1 MQPSCIGDGHPWE
14 SLLSTVRAWLR
25 VSTQACNQGQIQ
37 VELVHQPILERS
49 LFSKRFV
56 HIVELQIKW
65 KNLSQSKIL
74 GGVLQVKHLCVY
86 IYTYIYCICLITLF
100 NSSDPIHRDSL
111 KGSTVTNVQILFN
124 KSPHL
129 QHCSR
134 TALWPTPASLHLP
147 SRYQPQK
154 CPKLPRDVYGIWG
167 YPKVFQLP
175 IAMEI
180 WLKCNDL
187 TFDLYYDLL
196 GFNPSPGQSG

>member
-86 IYTYIYCICLITLF
+86 IYTYIYCICLTTLF

-111 KGSTVTNVQILFN
+111 KG
-124 KSPHL
+124 
-129 QHCSR
+129 
-134 TALWPTPASLHLP
+134 
-147 SRYQPQK
+147 
-154 CPKLPRDVYGIWG
+154 
-167 YPKVFQLP
+167 
-175 IAMEI
+175 
-180 WLKCNDL
+180 
-187 TFDLYYDLL
+187 
-196 GFNPSPGQSG
+196 FNPHKRPNSAQQDSTSAALFTHSTLANSGFFAPPFKVSATKMS